1 MMDNTEIHKQLLDLA
16 EPEFQRFS
24 SALLPGVE
32 NLLGVRLPVLRK
44 MAKQLAKEDWRAY
57 LQQAA
62 EESFEE
68 VMLQGMVIGYIQ
80 ADADEWLEQIAR
92 FLPKINNWSVCD
104 SFCSGLKQTRK
115 HSEQMWT
122 FVLSRLT
129 DAEEFTVRF
138 GVVMLLYYYID
149 DAHIRQVLALLEQVE
164 HPGYYVRMAVA
175 WAVSICYVKFPEQT
189 EGFLLKN
196 RLEDFT
202 FNKSIQKIIESRCV
216 SQQTKDRLRRL
227 KRSSP

>member
-68 VMLQGMVIGYIQ
+68 VMLQGMVIGYMQ

>member
-44 MAKQLAKEDWRAY
+44 MAKQLAKEGWRAY

-68 VMLQGMVIGYIQ
+68 VMLQGMVIGYMQ

-115 HSEQMWT
+115 YSEQMWT

>member
-1 MMDNTEIHKQLLDLA
+1 MMDNTEIRKLLLDLA

-24 SALLPGVE
+24 SALLPGVD

-44 MAKQLAKEDWRAY
+44 MAKQVAKEDWQTY

-62 EESFEE
+62 GDSFEE
-68 VMLQGMVIGYIQ
+68 VMLQGMVIGCIQ

-115 HSEQMWT
+115 YPEQMWT

-149 DAHIRQVLALLEQVE
+149 DAHIRQVLALLERVE

-196 RLEDFT
+196 RLENFT

-216 SQQTKDRLRRL
+216 DPQTKDRLRRL